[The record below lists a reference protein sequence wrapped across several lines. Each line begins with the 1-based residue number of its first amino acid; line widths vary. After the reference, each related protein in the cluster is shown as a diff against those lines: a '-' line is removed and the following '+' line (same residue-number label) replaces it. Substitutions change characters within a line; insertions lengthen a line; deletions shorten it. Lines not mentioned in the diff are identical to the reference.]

1 MASAQRKALET
12 TKLGCLRRMVRTRVS
27 DWCRAAR
34 VAAVSYQGKDT
45 PAGGRQKI
53 GTARR
58 SVPTLVAT
66 VTSPSRE
73 FDRALRCSENGD
85 RSSLIASACH
95 IAGPLR

>member
-12 TKLGCLRRMVRTRVS
+12 TKLGCLRRMVRTKVS

-34 VAAVSYQGKDT
+34 VASVSYQGTDT
-45 PAGGRQKI
+45 PAGGIKKLERL
-53 GTARR
+53 GDP
-58 SVPTLVAT
+58 SLPLVAT

-95 IAGPLR
+95 IAGSL

>member
-12 TKLGCLRRMVRTRVS
+12 TKLECRRRMVRTRVS

-34 VAAVSYQGKDT
+34 VASVSYQGKDT
-45 PAGGRQKI
+45 PAGGVKKF

-58 SVPTLVAT
+58 SVPALAAT
-66 VTSPSRE
+66 VTLPSRE

-85 RSSLIASACH
+85 HFLLIASACH
-95 IAGPLR
+95 IAGSL

>member
-27 DWCRAAR
+27 DWCRAAELHR
-34 VAAVSYQGKDT
+34 YPTKGRT
-45 PAGGRQKI
+45 GLRGRQKI

-58 SVPTLVAT
+58 SVPTFVAT

-95 IAGPLR
+95 IAGSL